1 MCSYHGWR
9 FDGEGK
15 CTDVP
20 QSVDAKANAAACA
33 SPRSCAKSHPTQ
45 VQHAAG
51 LIGY

>member
-20 QSVDAKANAAACA
+20 QSIDAWANAAACA
-33 SPRSCAKSHPTQ
+33 SPRSCVNARPVKASTALA
-45 VQHAAG
+45 VQS
-51 LIGY
+51 